1 MKKYKDE
8 VWKIFKEWRRKTH
21 KKQSYLI
28 NIYYLEE
35 CLQNNC
41 IRKGFNTKSKTTY
54 IDEDLRKKYTEL
66 NNNTILEY
74 LPLLIELINSNIAVL
89 GMEIEFLKSELR
101 SVTSESDYLQV
112 RNILFKEQE

>member
-1 MKKYKDE
+1 M
-8 VWKIFKEWRRKTH
+8 
-21 KKQSYLI
+21 

-89 GMEIEFLKSELR
+89 GIEIEFLESELR